1 MITKEKIDEAM
12 MLQESIYN
20 GLEET
25 GKDFPYRDELIPL
38 MKKSC
43 LVAIKALEK
52 QKELL
57 EYEYCS
63 ICEWDEDYSFDGE
76 DEYDISSY
84 NFVANVKDF
93 IID

>member
-38 MKKSC
+38 MKESC
-43 LVAIKALEK
+43 LVAIKALKK

-57 EYEYCS
+57 EYEYCD
-63 ICEWDEDYSFDGE
+63 ICEWDEDYSYDGE
-76 DEYDISSY
+76 DEYDISDYS
-84 NFVANVKDF
+84 FVANIKDF

>member
-1 MITKEKIDEAM
+1 VITKEKINETIK
-12 MLQESIYN
+12 LQKAIYN

-25 GKDFPYRDELIPL
+25 EKDYPYRDELIPL
-38 MKKSC
+38 MKESC

-57 EYEYCS
+57 EYEYCDV
-63 ICEWDEDYSFDGE
+63 CEWFEDYDWE
-76 DEYDISSY
+76 ENDISSY

>member
-1 MITKEKIDEAM
+1 MITKEKIDEAII
-12 MLQESIYN
+12 LQELIYN

-38 MKKSC
+38 MKESC
-43 LVAIKALEK
+43 LMGIKALKK

-57 EYEYCS
+57 EYEYCD
-63 ICEWDEDYSFDGE
+63 ICEWDEDYSYDGE
-76 DEYDISSY
+76 DEYDMSDY

>member
-1 MITKEKIDEAM
+1 MITKEKIDEAII
-12 MLQESIYN
+12 LQEAICK
-20 GLEET
+20 GLKET

-38 MKKSC
+38 MKESC

-57 EYEYCS
+57 EYEYCD
-63 ICEWDEDYSFDGE
+63 ICEWDEDYSYDGE
-76 DEYDISSY
+76 DEYDISDY
-84 NFVANVKDF
+84 NFVSNVKDF